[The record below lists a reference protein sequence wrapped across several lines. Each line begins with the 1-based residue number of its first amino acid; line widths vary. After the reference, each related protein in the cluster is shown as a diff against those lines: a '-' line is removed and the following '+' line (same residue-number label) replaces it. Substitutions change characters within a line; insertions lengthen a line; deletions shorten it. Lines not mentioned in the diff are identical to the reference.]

1 MKKIVIVLTAI
12 IGTLSVIP
20 AQSRPISFG
29 YADKSLSLKGVHKT
43 FVKPQGTSNAK
54 PLKNTNI
61 LKMKGIEALGDM
73 LYPDAVSYFKQAIA
87 ATNDSQ
93 EKAELKQ
100 YLYTTLRLG
109 GGGSWA
115 VTFSKQAIAMLN
127 EAIAMK
133 PDDFWLYA
141 RKGDAY
147 CNMGQLAPCLAN
159 HNIAIKLNPNKA
171 DAVSRLAVTLVRIDP
186 SRSAKA
192 FDLSANLYMR
202 QGDMRNAKTVLWAK
216 SSFGL

>member
-1 MKKIVIVLTAI
+1 MKKLVIALTVI

-20 AQSRPISFG
+20 VRAGQVSFG
-29 YADKSLSLKGVHKT
+29 YADKSLSLKGIKKT
-43 FVKPQGTSNAK
+43 FAKSPKTSNAK

-87 ATNDSQ
+87 ATNDAQ
-93 EKAELKQ
+93 EKTELKQ
-100 YLYTTLRLG
+100 YLYTTLKLG

-115 VTFSKQAIAMLN
+115 MTFPKQAIAMLN

-133 PDDFWLYA
+133 PNDFWLYA

-171 DAVSRLAVTLVRIDP
+171 DGISRLATTLVHIDP
-186 SRSAKA
+186 PLSAKA
-192 FDLSANLYMR
+192 FDLSTKLYMQ
-202 QGDMRNAKTVLWAK
+202 QGDMRNAKVNIAAK
-216 SSFGL
+216 SAYGL

>member
-1 MKKIVIVLTAI
+1 MKNLVIALTTI
-12 IGTLSVIP
+12 IGTLSAIP
-20 AQSRPISFG
+20 AQAVPVSFG
-29 YADKSLSLKGVHKT
+29 YADKSLSLKGIQKT
-43 FVKPQGTSNAK
+43 FVRAPKTSNAK

-73 LYPDAVSYFKQAIA
+73 LYPDAVNYFKQAIA
-87 ATNDSQ
+87 TTNDAQ
-93 EKAELKQ
+93 EKTELKQ

-115 VTFSKQAIAMLN
+115 VTFPKQAIAMLN

-133 PDDFWLYA
+133 PNDFWLYA

-171 DAVSRLAVTLVRIDP
+171 DAVSRLATALVHIDP
-186 SRSAKA
+186 PLSAKA
-192 FDLSANLYMR
+192 FDLSTKLYR
-202 QGDMRNAKTVLWAK
+202 QRGDMRNAEVNIAAK
-216 SSFGL
+216 SAFGL